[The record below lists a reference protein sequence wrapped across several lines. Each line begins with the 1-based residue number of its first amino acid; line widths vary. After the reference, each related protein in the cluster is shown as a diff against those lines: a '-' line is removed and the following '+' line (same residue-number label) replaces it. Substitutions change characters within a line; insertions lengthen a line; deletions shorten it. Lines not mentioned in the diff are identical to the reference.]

1 MKKLLFTIL
10 ATICFSG
17 VFAQEKSVAI
27 VRHINWLGIKKTS
40 EQRLIVSKPGE
51 SGKVIEL
58 EQRYLDTGMN
68 EAIMSDNQ
76 KVIEVFTELIKEGY
90 ELESSTSSTFAVA
103 SSGNIYSGGSPTG
116 GREIIYI
123 FVKD

>member
-1 MKKLLFTIL
+1 MKKLLFTMVAIL
-10 ATICFSG
+10 CVSG
-17 VFAQEKSVAI
+17 VFAQKSVAV
-27 VRHINWLGIKKTS
+27 VRHINWLGHKKKNV

-68 EAIMSDNQ
+68 EAIMSDDQ
-76 KVIEVFTELIKEGY
+76 KVIEVFSELLNEGY
-90 ELESSTSSTFAVA
+90 SLASSSSSTFAVA
-103 SSGNIYSGGSPTG
+103 QSGSIYSGGSPTG
-116 GREIIYI
+116 GREIIHI

>member
-1 MKKLLFTIL
+1 MKKLLIVFL
-10 ATICFSG
+10 ASICSTG
-17 VFAQEKSVAI
+17 LFAQEKSVAV
-27 VRHINWLGIKKTS
+27 VRHINWLGIKKTV

-51 SGKVIEL
+51 PGKVIEL

-68 EAIMSDNQ
+68 EAIMADDQ
-76 KVIEVFTELIKEGY
+76 KVIDVFSELVNEGY
-90 ELESSTSSTFAVA
+90 ELETATSSTFAVA